1 MRSAGNFHPDWGY
14 LAPAP
19 SFMRTVRIALVATAI
34 GAIAGAVVVVSLIE
48 RPGGNDDNTS
58 IASHALV
65 ISAPTLTSPAA
76 ASANPKSALAPTP
89 ASVKTPAVPASAR
102 APVPSSKPTAA
113 GPAGTDKSNAM
124 SATAAPV
131 TPRASVAGTTVVQ
144 PAAGAAPASAPA
156 VPAASVSGVVAAQ
169 PVPAPVQ
176 ASSPATPS
184 TSAAGVAGVQSA
196 PAAAPESAP
205 AAGTR
210 DTASERRVASRRRRE
225 DYEARRA
232 YVRRHWRDD
241 GGFGPLLHLFS
252 GDNFDS
258 N

>member
-76 ASANPKSALAPTP
+76 ASADAKPALAPTP
-89 ASVKTPAVPASAR
+89 ASVKTLPVAASPPV
-102 APVPSSKPTAA
+102 PVPSSEPAAADVASSGKSSTMSSGPAPVTPSA
-113 GPAGTDKSNAM
+113 GPAGVAV
-124 SATAAPV
+124 APPPV
-131 TPRASVAGTTVVQ
+131 E
-144 PAAGAAPASAPA
+144 AAPASAPA
-156 VPAASVSGVVAAQ
+156 TPGASAVGVAATQPATEAAPASTPAA
-169 PVPAPVQ
+169 
-176 ASSPATPS
+176 TPD
-184 TSAAGVAGVQSA
+184 T
-196 PAAAPESAP
+196 AAAKRA
-205 AAGTR
+205 
-210 DTASERRVASRRRRE
+210 ASRRRRE
-225 DYEARRA
+225 EYESARRSYA
-232 YVRRHWRDD
+232 RRRWRDD
-241 GGFGPLLHLFS
+241 GGFGPFFHLFS
-252 GDNFDS
+252 FGGGDSSYS